1 MAGRI
6 ISIESIAKMD
16 FFRAMV
22 AIEEKA
28 EDWCKNYISEARH
41 GDPFSD
47 TDNRICYEGIV
58 SPYKENIDASY
69 NESVNEVFEY
79 FGANINKFDP
89 ERDYFLMRMMIAI
102 NSHKKEAATQVC
114 VFDQRERKYA

>member
-1 MAGRI
+1 MAGKI

-16 FFRAMV
+16 FYRAMV

-28 EDWCKNYISEARH
+28 EDWCKNYITTARQ

-47 TDNRICYEGIV
+47 TDNLICYEGIV
-58 SPYKENIDASY
+58 SPYKENINSLY

-79 FGANINKFDP
+79 FGANVNKFEP
-89 ERDYFLMRMMIAI
+89 GKDYFLMRMMICI
-102 NSHKKEAATQVC
+102 NSHKKEAAVQVRF
-114 VFDQRERKYA
+114 FDQRERKYA